1 MRPVDELLTDA
12 GFLIAAVVA
21 ATVGGL
27 GLVLWAFVPA
37 EGTAG
42 LDAALALAAG
52 VTALAALG
60 AGGAALRRPLG
71 DVAVPATPE
80 AG

>member
-1 MRPVDELLTDA
+1 MRRVDELVTDA

-21 ATVGGL
+21 ATAGGL

-42 LDAALALAAG
+42 LDAEIGRAH
-52 VTALAALG
+52 V
-60 AGGAALRRPLG
+60 
-71 DVAVPATPE
+71 
-80 AG
+80 